1 MKRLFVCIAVAMLA
15 FTGAAFAQAPAP
27 TMTPPF
33 KVTILV
39 NETDVSGAPGKVF
52 VMLTAEFP
60 PGIGTGRHTHPGDEY
75 GTVLEGSVQTMQ
87 AGGEWKTVNA
97 GQSYYVP
104 ANVVHETKNNGTVLA
119 KTVNAFVVDKGKPR
133 ATPAP

>member
-1 MKRLFVCIAVAMLA
+1 MKRLLIPAMLVA
-15 FTGAAFAQAPAP
+15 FAATSALAQAPAP
-27 TMTPPF
+27 TLAPPF
-33 KVTILV
+33 KVTVVV
-39 NETDVSGAPGKVF
+39 NETDVTGAPGKVF
-52 VMLTAEFP
+52 VMLIAEFP

-104 ANVVHETKNNGTVLA
+104 ANVVHETKNNGTVPA